1 MIHLRTSIGALDRF
15 TGSVVVAVRGST
27 RPKPN

>member
-1 MIHLRTSIGALDRF
+1 MIHLRTSIGALDCF
-15 TGSVVVAVRGST
+15 TGSVVAVRGST